1 FPNKSM
7 LNETSLSFRND
18 KNTGIVTQR
27 LLSLT
32 RLSDISPVASLN
44 ATIVDGLF
52 SKWGFIA
59 SSGILFEAN
68 SNGSLKA
75 PSYGLGTITG
85 IPTYGLAVDANGY
98 LIETTL
104 GGTAPTGLESITED
118 GKTGFRLIGRD
129 PAQFGD
135 TGQDAVDFGTY
146 YALAT
151 QGARGQSSF
160 NIGED

>member
-1 FPNKSM
+1 IINSTGGGSSTVTFGAASQIPYMDATATDFTYNSKLKWDTSYGGRLVIDNLSDVNFPNKSM

-75 PSYGLGTITG
+75 P
-85 IPTYGLAVDANGY
+85 
-98 LIETTL
+98 
-104 GGTAPTGLESITED
+104 
-118 GKTGFRLIGRD
+118 
-129 PAQFGD
+129 
-135 TGQDAVDFGTY
+135 
-146 YALAT
+146 
-151 QGARGQSSF
+151 
-160 NIGED
+160 

>member
-1 FPNKSM
+1 
-7 LNETSLSFRND
+7 
-18 KNTGIVTQR
+18 
-27 LLSLT
+27 
-32 RLSDISPVASLN
+32 
-44 ATIVDGLF
+44 
-52 SKWGFIA
+52 
-59 SSGILFEAN
+59 
-68 SNGSLKA
+68 
-75 PSYGLGTITG
+75 
-85 IPTYGLAVDANGY
+85 GY

-160 NIGED
+160 NIGEDNIANSYFAFTQGYLNNVTGNQSWGVGSTNIVPSQFSYGFGHTLTFGAS